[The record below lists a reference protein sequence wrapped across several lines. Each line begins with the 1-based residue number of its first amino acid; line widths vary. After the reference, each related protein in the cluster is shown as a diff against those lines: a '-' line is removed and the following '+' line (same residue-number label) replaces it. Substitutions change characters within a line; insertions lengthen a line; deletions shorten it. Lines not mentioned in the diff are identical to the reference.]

1 MRINNARRF
10 LHITQSYK
18 ARKTP
23 SFSGLS
29 GLTIVAARFDSA
41 PEGNGLEFFPAFLKL
56 EARDVLLVGG
66 GPIAVRKA
74 RLLLDAGARLTVVAP
89 EFAEFFVDAEDR
101 GRLETVR
108 REFREADLAGK
119 WLVVSATGHA
129 DVERFVARAA
139 DRERVFCNA
148 VDDIENCSY
157 ITPAIVDRDPVIVAV
172 SSAGTA
178 PVLAR
183 RIRRQLESTLPA
195 RLGRLARIA
204 GRWRQ
209 RVTQQIGELSARVRF
224 WEAFFDGPAMGAV
237 ASGNES
243 AVDGIIESLLK
254 SSGTGG
260 VGEAMLVGAGPGD
273 PDLITLAAFNCL
285 QSADVILHD
294 RLVSDDVLSLARRD
308 ADFISVGKSPGCIAN
323 RQEEINALL
332 VQLVSEGKRVC
343 RLKGGD
349 PFVFGRGGEEADA
362 LAEAG
367 LPFRIVPGITAAA
380 GCAAAA
386 GIPLTH
392 RDDAQSVVLITGHG
406 RDSVDNLDW
415 PSLARDRQTLA
426 VYMGVRRFGEI
437 MQNLVE
443 HGRSADT
450 PIGIV
455 ERGTTPQQRVLRG
468 TLGQLPMLARAHRVE
483 SPAILIIGD
492 VAKRGRNFQPAL
504 DVSRGDSDELP
515 AISTNL

>member
-1 MRINNARRF
+1 M
-10 LHITQSYK
+10 
-18 ARKTP
+18 
-23 SFSGLS
+23 
-29 GLTIVAARFDSA
+29 
-41 PEGNGLEFFPAFLKL
+41 EFFPAFLKL
-56 EARDVLLVGG
+56 EGRDVLIVGG

-74 RLLLDAGARLTVVAP
+74 RLLLDAGARLEVVAP
-89 EFAEFFVDAEDR
+89 EIADFFLDAEAR
-101 GRLETVR
+101 GELKTVQ
-108 REFREADLAGK
+108 REFRDTDVVGK
-119 WLVVSATGHA
+119 WLVVSATGRTEIEH
-129 DVERFVARAA
+129 RVARAA
-139 DRERVFCNA
+139 EREQVFCNA

-157 ITPAIVDRDPVIVAV
+157 ITPAIVDRDPVIVAI

-204 GRWRQ
+204 GRWRR
-209 RVTQQIGELSARVRF
+209 RVARQIDDLGSRVRF

-237 ASGNES
+237 ANGDEE
-243 AVDGIIESLLK
+243 AVNGIIESLLA
-254 SSGTGG
+254 GNRTDGA
-260 VGEAMLVGAGPGD
+260 GEAMLVGAGPGD
-273 PDLITLAAFNCL
+273 PDLITLAAFNSL

-294 RLVSDDVLSLARRD
+294 RLVSNDVLSLARRD
-308 ADFISVGKSPGCIAN
+308 ADFISVGKSPGCVAN

-332 VQLVSEGKRVC
+332 IKLVSEGKRVC

-362 LAEAG
+362 LADAG
-367 LPFRIVPGITAAA
+367 LPYRIVPGITAAA

-406 RDSVDNLDW
+406 RDSVDRLDW

-426 VYMGVRRFGEI
+426 VYMGVRRYGEI
-437 MQNLVE
+437 MRKLIE
-443 HGRSADT
+443 HGRPADT
-450 PIGIV
+450 PIAII
-455 ERGTTPQQRVLRG
+455 ERGTTPEQRVLRG

-483 SPAILIIGD
+483 PPAILIIGD
-492 VAKRGRNFQPAL
+492 VAKRGRNFGQPL
-504 DVSRGDSDELP
+504 DVPRGDPATLAALSATTTTLP
-515 AISTNL
+515 IAGITGTRK

>member
-1 MRINNARRF
+1 M
-10 LHITQSYK
+10 
-18 ARKTP
+18 
-23 SFSGLS
+23 
-29 GLTIVAARFDSA
+29 
-41 PEGNGLEFFPAFLKL
+41 EFFPAFLKL

-66 GPIAVRKA
+66 GSIAVRKA
-74 RLLLDAGARLTVVAP
+74 RLLLNAGARLTVVAP
-89 EFAEFFVDAEDR
+89 QLADFFVAAEER
-101 GRLETVR
+101 GELITVQREFLETDV
-108 REFREADLAGK
+108 AGK
-119 WLVVSATGHA
+119 WLVVSAIGRHGI
-129 DVERFVARAA
+129 ERQVARAA
-139 DRERVFCNA
+139 ERERVFCNA

-178 PVLAR
+178 PVLVR

-204 GRWRQ
+204 GRWRR
-209 RVTQQIGELSARVRF
+209 RVAQQIGDLGSRVRF
-224 WEAFFDGPAMGAV
+224 WETFFDGPAMGAI
-237 ASGNES
+237 ANGNER
-243 AVDGIIESLLK
+243 AVDGILESLLA
-254 SSGTGG
+254 SNGSDN

-273 PDLITLAAFNCL
+273 PDLITLAAFYCL

-308 ADFISVGKSPGCIAN
+308 AEFISVGKSPGCVAN
-323 RQEEINALL
+323 GQGEINALL
-332 VQLVSEGKRVC
+332 IELVSKGKRVC

-362 LAEAG
+362 LADAG
-367 LPFRIVPGITAAA
+367 LPYRIVPGITAAA

-392 RDDAQSVVLITGHG
+392 RDDAQSVVLVTGHG
-406 RDSVDNLDW
+406 RESVDNLDW

-437 MQNLVE
+437 MQNLIE

-450 PIGIV
+450 PIAIV
-455 ERGTTPQQRVLRG
+455 ERGTTPEQRVLRG
-468 TLGQLPMLARAHRVE
+468 TLGQLTMLARAHRVQ
-483 SPAILIIGD
+483 SPSILIIGD
-492 VAKRGRNFQPAL
+492 VAKRGRGFSPAIE
-504 DVSRGDSDELP
+504 VPRGDSEAL
-515 AISTNL
+515 AALSTN